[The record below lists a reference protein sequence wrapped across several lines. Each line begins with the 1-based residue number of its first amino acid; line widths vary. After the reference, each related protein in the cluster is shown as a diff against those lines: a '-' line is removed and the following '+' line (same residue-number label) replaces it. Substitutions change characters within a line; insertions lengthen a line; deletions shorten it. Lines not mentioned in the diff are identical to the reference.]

1 MLLLSNLKLSV
12 RFILCF
18 CWVSY
23 ITKLP
28 KNTSSYIRHTLH
40 TYSRYIISICSVVN
54 IRNRKTLPNFE
65 KLHYLRNAES
75 FLIVQWLGLCTFT
88 ARGPESVPGW
98 GTEIPQA
105 VLRGQKNKNN
115 FFKKEMHFCSSDP
128 YLGSRKSVNFYITY
142 NSEIK

>member
-1 MLLLSNLKLSV
+1 MLLLSNLKFSV

-75 FLIVQWLGLCTFT
+75 FLIVHWLGLCIFT
-88 ARGPESVPGW
+88 AEGPGSIPGW
-98 GTEIPQA
+98 GTKILQSQSTA
-105 VLRGQKNKNN
+105 IKKKKKAGLLRGR
-115 FFKKEMHFCSSDP
+115 FSTFHEDP
-128 YLGSRKSVNFYITY
+128 FSVSRVQYGD
-142 NSEIK
+142 